1 MRHRRLF
8 VWSHCQHHRGCAW
21 PHQARHGHG
30 DAVTG
35 TNTYTGPTT
44 VSGGELIITSNLTSS
59 SSITVASGATMD
71 LTGAT
76 DSTSGTI
83 TNNGTLILG
92 AGVNLSSTG
101 AFTNYG
107 TLNLSA
113 DAGYT
118 LPGNFVNHG
127 TVIPASGG
135 SSPTNPTD
143 TPTMPPL
150 ALLILA
156 LLLFFAATPSS
167 LRKKILILWTVPPAI
182 PPVIGLL
189 PDVVLGAHFLHRRPG
204 LRLPHD
210 PYNLFHCESTLF
222 HFVLLSLLKQNYTYV
237 MSSFLGSGQGE
248 PRRDP
253 RVAVGEAAEGIARAG
268 DPPERIAGLDCKS
281 GLLHENN
288 QSREQSRF
296 LLVWD

>member
-1 MRHRRLF
+1 MTLTQGGRWDLLGQGP
-8 VWSHCQHHRGCAW
+8 S
-21 PHQARHGHG
+21 QAPA
-30 DAVTG
+30 D
-35 TNTYTGPTT
+35 
-44 VSGGELIITSNLTSS
+44 GG
-59 SSITVASGATMD
+59 
-71 LTGAT
+71 
-76 DSTSGTI
+76 
-83 TNNGTLILG
+83 
-92 AGVNLSSTG
+92 
-101 AFTNYG
+101 
-107 TLNLSA
+107 
-113 DAGYT
+113 
-118 LPGNFVNHG
+118 
-127 TVIPASGG
+127 
-135 SSPTNPTD
+135 
-143 TPTMPPL
+143 
-150 ALLILA
+150 
-156 LLLFFAATPSS
+156 
-167 LRKKILILWTVPPAI
+167 ILWTVPPAI

-296 LLVWD
+296 LLVFGIEAWVKEPLSFPG